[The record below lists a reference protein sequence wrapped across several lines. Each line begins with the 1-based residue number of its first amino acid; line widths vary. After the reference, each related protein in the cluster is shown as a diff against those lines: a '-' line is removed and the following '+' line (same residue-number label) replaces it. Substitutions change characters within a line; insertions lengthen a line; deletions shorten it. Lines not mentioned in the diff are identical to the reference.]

1 MSEAKTAGASD
12 LLNTMLGIGED
23 SPLAALRARRADIAS
38 YIQASYDAL
47 LEPADEAGVR
57 RAERGLI
64 ALRVAVLDESAPLIA
79 HYRAFLAGQGVDSAL
94 VTATEGAALGA
105 PLSLRLLAMLTHVDR
120 LTNAPEL
127 ASPEHLAELK
137 AQGLSDANIVTIS
150 QLISFV
156 SFQVRTI
163 AGLQLLGE
171 GL

>member
-1 MSEAKTAGASD
+1 MSEANVVGASD
-12 LLNTMLGIGED
+12 LLNTILGIGED

-47 LEPADEAGVR
+47 LEPADEAGVS

-64 ALRVAVLDESAPLIA
+64 ALRVAILDESAPLIA
-79 HYRAFLAGQGVDSAL
+79 HYRAYLAGQGVDSAL
-94 VTATEGAALGA
+94 VTATEGATLGA

-120 LTNAPEL
+120 LTNEPEL
-127 ASPEHLAELK
+127 AAPAHLAELK